1 MLWLVSRTILI
12 HLQYLFKLKQIIPS
26 LFNITSQR
34 AINKNQFHTF
44 KLLIMKNTCTQVT
57 ICFFTAKY
65 KILQFY
71 SNGHSFFLVK
81 YEIRI
86 VPFVLWLWNTKLLKL
101 LRNCHFLFADKLKN
115 LKLHPNWHSFFFFF
129 FIEHETQNLK

>member
-1 MLWLVSRTILI
+1 
-12 HLQYLFKLKQIIPS
+12 
-26 LFNITSQR
+26 
-34 AINKNQFHTF
+34 
-44 KLLIMKNTCTQVT
+44 MKNTCTQVT

-115 LKLHPNWHSFFFFF
+115 LKLHPNWHSFFFYFFYWTRNTKSEVVLKRPFF
-129 FIEHETQNLK
+129 FWLETTKIELNYLLFQWKFNNSKNPDKAIR